1 MPTIPFTNRD
11 RGVADFIADRVNRAL
26 VRGAVVTVDGRM
38 VAARGSGD
46 AAVIWNN
53 GTLGF
58 SVRARNGRPGS
69 FDDVW
74 VKRGGSATVVIE
86 EA

>member
-1 MPTIPFTNRD
+1 MPTIPFPNRD

-38 VAARGSGD
+38 VAARHSD
-46 AAVIWNN
+46 AAVVWNN
-53 GTLGF
+53 GTVGF